1 MLQPFPGKHTR
12 DFGHSCYALER
23 MFLCSRWLVPLGLP
37 MFNVYLV
44 QLKARLRRP
53 LAKKERGRKRLALGF
68 IRIMKRLTVPYAD
81 DAKIYRSSLLVIILY
96 ERRTNH
102 CIGVL
107 RDKFAK
113 AR

>member
-53 LAKKERGRKRLALGF
+53 LAKKDTRKKTPGPWLHQNNE
-68 IRIMKRLTVPYAD
+68 KAD
-81 DAKIYRSSLLVIILY
+81 CSV
-96 ERRTNH
+96 RRR
-102 CIGVL
+102 CGKL
-107 RDKFAK
+107 PQ
-113 AR
+113 